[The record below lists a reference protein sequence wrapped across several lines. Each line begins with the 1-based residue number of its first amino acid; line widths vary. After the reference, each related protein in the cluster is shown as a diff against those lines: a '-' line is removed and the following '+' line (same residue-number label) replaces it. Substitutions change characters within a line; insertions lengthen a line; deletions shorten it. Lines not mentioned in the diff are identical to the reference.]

1 MYKLSKSAGA
11 QFPLNHALRHVHEFA
26 LEFDSIRVLCVLH
39 LQHHWICEFEHC
51 HGHHKNLSLT
61 HLLQR
66 VSECKLCTSTCAFK
80 LTLSLASAHI
90 SVLDIQKAKFYLG
103 KV

>member
-39 LQHHWICEFEHC
+39 LQHT
-51 HGHHKNLSLT
+51 GYVSLSIVMDT
-61 HLLQR
+61 I
-66 VSECKLCTSTCAFK
+66 K
-80 LTLSLASAHI
+80 I
-90 SVLDIQKAKFYLG
+90 
-103 KV
+103 